1 MTRRGIAADGAFGFL
16 GLASA
21 IEGFLRLP
29 VWTSL
34 TDAIEVTFNAAK
46 LIRLAG
52 DICMKLE
59 SGLLNPALLK
69 RIDGL
74 HSPVF
79 RSVVKGLA
87 SYVPGNEIHRLKAF
101 GERH

>member
-1 MTRRGIAADGAFGFL
+1 MTRCGIAADGALGFL

-21 IEGFLRLP
+21 IEDSLRLP

-69 RIDGL
+69 RTDGL
-74 HSPVF
+74 LSPVF
-79 RSVVKGLA
+79 RSVVKDWRRMCR
-87 SYVPGNEIHRLKAF
+87 GNEIHRLKAF